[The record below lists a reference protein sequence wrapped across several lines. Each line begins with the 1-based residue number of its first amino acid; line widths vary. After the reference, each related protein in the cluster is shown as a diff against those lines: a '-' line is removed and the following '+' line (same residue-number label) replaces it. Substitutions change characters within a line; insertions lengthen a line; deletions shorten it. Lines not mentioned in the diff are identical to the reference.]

1 MVGADQP
8 VQRWDMYV
16 SPTFELRRS
25 EMRILTALFL
35 GVALSATGAFAEECK
50 KLEKQQEKNECYSKQ
65 LPLSEKALSDTYKV
79 VLGRLQD
86 RPDTLTA
93 LELAQEAWKVYRDA
107 ECLFSASGS
116 AGGSAYVGVL
126 AECKDDLTDARV
138 KKLNTYLH
146 CKEGDP
152 ACPVPGP

>member
-1 MVGADQP
+1 
-8 VQRWDMYV
+8 
-16 SPTFELRRS
+16 
-25 EMRILTALFL
+25 MRILTALL
-35 GVALSATGAFAEECK
+35 LALALSATGAFAEECK

-65 LPLSEKALSDTYKV
+65 LPRSEKALSDTYKA

-126 AECKDDLTDARV
+126 AECKDDLTDARA